1 MVREET
7 CRNNQRLDRTSQSR
21 TKAWKSSKGSDGIG
35 RGPAP
40 PRHVDPS
47 DGILLVNKP
56 SGPTSHD
63 VVSRIRRHFRFKKVG
78 HGGTLDP
85 QATGLLVILIGR
97 GTKLSSLFIGSDKTY
112 EGTMRLGISTDTHDA
127 QGNVLQE
134 SDCSFVTREQLEAE
148 MKKLTGDILQ
158 TPPMVSAVKMDGVP
172 LYKRARKGQTVEREP
187 RLIHIYEFR
196 LINFNP
202 PVATFRIKCT
212 KGTYVRTL
220 CADIGETLGCGA
232 HLEQLCRTR
241 SGDLELEN
249 ALRMEEI
256 LSFDRDELIGKI
268 IPLHKIYPHG
278 MTNAQQ

>member
-1 MVREET
+1 MIRKET
-7 CRNNQRLDRTSQSR
+7 CRNNQRLNRTSQSR
-21 TKAWKSSKGSDGIG
+21 TKAWKSSERSDGIKH
-35 RGPAP
+35 RPAP
-40 PRHVDPS
+40 PQHVDPC
-47 DGILLVNKP
+47 DGILLVNKQ

-63 VVSRIRRHFRFKKVG
+63 VVSRIRKRFSFKKVG

-127 QGNVLQE
+127 QGNVLRE

-158 TPPMVSAVKMDGVP
+158 TPPMVSAVKIDGVP
-172 LYKRARKGQTVEREP
+172 LYKRARKGQIVERKP

-196 LINFNP
+196 LIDFSL

-220 CADIGETLGCGA
+220 CADIGEALGCGA

-241 SGDLELEN
+241 SGDFELEN

-256 LSFDRDELIGKI
+256 LSLDRDELISKI
-268 IPLHKIYPHG
+268 IPLYKICPHG
-278 MTNAQQ
+278 MTNTQQ